1 MKLFW
6 RSLPRMSGS
15 CHLWCRCVL
24 KDACMRFTVRLFESP
39 GLCRMRGS
47 MTGNRNLPMQEVHE
61 AELAVSVAQQQLV
74 HERQRTGRL
83 KQAIKSAFEDARTPA
98 AGITGE
104 TAPVW
109 HECC

>member
-6 RSLPRMSGS
+6 RSLPHMLGG
-15 CHLWCRCVL
+15 CHLWCRSVL
-24 KDACMRFTVRLFESP
+24 KDACMRFTAPLFESP

-47 MTGNRNLPMQEVHE
+47 MTGNGNLSMQEVHK